1 MASRTKL
8 LYDVANLLYW
18 WANPAM
24 DTQHWQERAK
34 EALLAYQELRP
45 LTQQEQSHLYDM
57 LKLVFLISMA
67 WFIHLPNETANDKI
81 GLNALNRLGAATF
94 RKQLFGAPA

>member
-1 MASRTKL
+1 
-8 LYDVANLLYW
+8 
-18 WANPAM
+18 M
-24 DTQHWQERAK
+24 DTLHWQERAK

-57 LKLVFLISMA
+57 LKLVFLMSMA
-67 WFIHLPNETANDKI
+67 WFIHLPNETANDES